1 MEIKIKKLMGGRE
14 YQKHL
19 EGGKL
24 TRKEAMLAHCY
35 ECSNAYESEKDCKLP
50 KCPMY
55 GFQPYAK
62 S

>member
-1 MEIKIKKLMGGRE
+1 MKIKIRQMRGGRE
-14 YQKHL
+14 YKKFI
-19 EGGKL
+19 EGHPL

-35 ECSNAYESEKDCKLP
+35 ECCNGYESEKDCKTP

-62 S
+62 